1 MKRSIT
7 SLGLYLLAAL
17 APASA
22 GTITYSDRTTWSS
35 AVTNI
40 VNFDSG
46 TQTAGTATPFSTSA
60 GLALTDLQIIGYN
73 ISSTGTLYDVTR
85 VNASAGQPWYQWNSG
100 SILRSGDKTAT
111 NTIYL
116 RVQFTNPVNAFGF
129 DFGGS
134 GGVSSS
140 VTISPDGL
148 AASTVATNLQPNFT
162 FFGVTSD
169 TQTFSFANIYINDA
183 GRYLA
188 LDNIAYAT
196 FTAPVVTPPPAETPE
211 PGTFAQLALGA
222 GLLAFARHRF
232 RAATE

>member
-1 MKRSIT
+1 MKRSMT

-35 AVTNI
+35 AVTNL

-46 TQTAGTATPFSTSA
+46 AQSVGFATNFGTSS

-73 ISSTGTLYDVTR
+73 ITSGGTLYDLTR
-85 VNASAGQPWYQWNSG
+85 VNASGSQPWYQWNSG
-100 SILRSGDKTAT
+100 AILRSGDKTDT
-111 NTIYL
+111 NTVYL
-116 RVQFTNPVNAFGF
+116 RVQFTNPVSAFGF

-140 VTISPDGL
+140 VTIVPDGL
-148 AASTVATNLQPNFT
+148 ASSTVSTNLQPNFT

-169 TQTFSFANIYINDA
+169 TQTFSFANIYINDTN
-183 GRYLA
+183 RYLV
-188 LDNIAYAT
+188 LDNVAYGT
-196 FTAPVVTPPPAETPE
+196 FSAPVVEPPPAETPE
-211 PGTFAQLALGA
+211 PGTFVQLALGA
-222 GLLAFARHRF
+222 GLVVFARHRF
-232 RAATE
+232 RLSSE